1 MNGLHAQLSAGRR
14 SSIGSSGGH
23 CNAQVHQAPRA
34 GARRRPR
41 PGRQRR
47 RARVLDRRRLRH
59 GLRRRGRRAGSSRR
73 EPDDRSS
80 CQRRE
85 PQVPANRYAA
95 PAMAR
100 PIRAPELSELETL
113 TVCAAEGSLAAAAA
127 QLGISRP
134 AVAKRVAALE
144 AIAGAALL
152 RRDTRGVQL
161 TEHGVTL
168 VAHARRLLAERDAL
182 MEAIAALRDD
192 GGASRISGVR
202 SLLGRPAAEA
212 GTWYSLD
219 DRRRLLEQVR
229 LHGVVRDVEVRAQR
243 PDGTARSGHATSQL
257 VQLGGRPRLL
267 TTIVL

>member
-1 MNGLHAQLSAGRR
+1 
-14 SSIGSSGGH
+14 
-23 CNAQVHQAPRA
+23 
-34 GARRRPR
+34 
-41 PGRQRR
+41 
-47 RARVLDRRRLRH
+47 
-59 GLRRRGRRAGSSRR
+59 
-73 EPDDRSS
+73 
-80 CQRRE
+80 
-85 PQVPANRYAA
+85 
-95 PAMAR
+95 MAR

-202 SLLGRPAAEA
+202 SLLGRSTAATRAAQRPESLLAETERLFELVFHASATAVVISDPESGVVYEANDAFCRFVGRPRDEELGRPAAEA

-267 TTIVL
+267 TTIVMTRRSQDGAS